1 MPSPATIRWRRHKAR
16 KRDGRVLLDVEAD
29 EIALEAL
36 LARHGLLS
44 SCGAKDHGEL
54 ATALA
59 KLVERLIAA
68 DVEQAE

>member
-1 MPSPATIRWRRHKAR
+1 MTSAATLRWRRHQAR
-16 KRDGRVLLDVEAD
+16 KRNGKVLLDVEAD
-29 EIALEAL
+29 ETALEAL

-44 SCGAKDHGEL
+44 SCGAKDHAEL

-68 DVEQAE
+68 DREQR